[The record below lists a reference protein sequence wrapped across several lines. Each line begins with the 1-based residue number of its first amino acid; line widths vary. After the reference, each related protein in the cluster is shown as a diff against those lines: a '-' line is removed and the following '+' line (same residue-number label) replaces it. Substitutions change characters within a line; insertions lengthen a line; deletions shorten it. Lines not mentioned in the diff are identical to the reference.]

1 MNIIINI
8 QEGLRSISANLL
20 RSILTALIIAIG
32 ITSLVGIL
40 TAIDAMKASINSS
53 FSNLGANS
61 FEIESRRTDRGRN
74 IEGKKEKKYPPL
86 EC

>member
-1 MNIIINI
+1 MNLIVNI
-8 QEGLRSISANLL
+8 SEGLKSISANLL

-40 TAIDAMKASINSS
+40 TAIDSMKASINSS

-61 FEIESRRTDRGRN
+61 FENS
-74 IEGKKEKKYPPL
+74 PPWFRVL
-86 EC
+86 LRVRLRCLRVR